1 MPQRFRPAL
10 CALGVALALMGTSR
24 QVRADAAAW
33 FHSGGGVLAF
43 KDAPD
48 TDLELA
54 PSLTFDLG
62 LGTSTQNDFIFGG
75 YFRVMPLIGE
85 GADLALMTRLA
96 NQGFQKGWIGF
107 AVDLGAYQRF
117 WGVGSTGFMGQAV
130 LGGPFG
136 LQLAALGMVGTNSNW
151 GVGGTLGIDL
161 VRLVIDREHL
171 LDWWSNPRPS
181 DAIYET
187 ASRIPPTAPLAR
199 W

>member
-1 MPQRFRPAL
+1 MPSGRSIARS
-10 CALGVALALMGTSR
+10 ALAVGIALVASS
-24 QVRADAAAW
+24 VADEARADAAAW

-48 TDLELA
+48 ADLELA

-62 LGTSTQNDFIFGG
+62 LGTSTQKDFIFGG
-75 YFRVMPLIGE
+75 YFRVMPLLGQ
-85 GADLALMTRLA
+85 GADLALMTRFA

-107 AVDLGAYQRF
+107 AIDLGAYQRF
-117 WGVGSTGFMGQAV
+117 WGVGSTGFTGQAV

-136 LQLAALGMVGTNSNW
+136 LQLAALGMVGSNSNW

-161 VRLVIDREHL
+161 VRLVVEREHL
-171 LDWWSNPRPS
+171 LDWWPNPRPS
-181 DAIYET
+181 DAMYET
-187 ASRIPPTAPLAR
+187 ATLTR